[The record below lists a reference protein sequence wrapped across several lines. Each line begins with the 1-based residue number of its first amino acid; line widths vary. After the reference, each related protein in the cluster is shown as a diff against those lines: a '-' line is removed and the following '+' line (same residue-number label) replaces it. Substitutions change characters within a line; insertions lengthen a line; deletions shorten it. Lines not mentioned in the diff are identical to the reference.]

1 MPLGTAKWLVW
12 ATPTFYTLPLGKGH
26 TQPLSPT
33 QGQAKFL
40 WGLFLSSHFAVP
52 KGTTVWLATFVR
64 CLRHL
69 LTTSSLLTVPIWCI
83 WHYFVGNPCLMP
95 LASFLCNRGSQYYS
109 LLPFPSVVGHY
120 KCPCSIHQNNE
131 SGRTNFCQIIFE
143 FWPQIKGLCVNERVT
158 RSKKR
163 QFLMFFVKSWLINDY
178 TDIYL

>member
-1 MPLGTAKWLVW
+1 M
-12 ATPTFYTLPLGKGH
+12 
-26 TQPLSPT
+26 SPT
-33 QGQAKFL
+33 VKA
-40 WGLFLSSHFAVP
+40 GLYYWEHFHTSHFETP
-52 KGTTVWLATFVR
+52 KGVSVWLATFVR

-120 KCPCSIHQNNE
+120 KCPCSIQPNYE

-143 FWPQIKGLCVNERVT
+143 FWPQIKGLCANERVT

-163 QFLMFFVKSWLINDY
+163 CFLMFFVMYWM
-178 TDIYL
+178 TDGYANFEL